1 MKNDFYL
8 IRKDILPEN
17 FESIIK
23 AREQIENEGYSVT
36 QACKENDISRS
47 TYYKYK
53 DCVYKVNDST
63 SKHLII
69 TFKVTDIPGVL
80 NSILSYLFSCK
91 VNVLSINQNIPVSN
105 IAFISLTLDIQNL
118 EISIDELKNGA
129 KKLNNVRKVD
139 IIAYE

>member
-1 MKNDFYL
+1 MKSDFYL
-8 IRKDILPEN
+8 IKKDILPESYEN
-17 FESIIK
+17 IIK
-23 AREQIENEGYSVT
+23 TREQIENEGYSVT
-36 QACKENDISRS
+36 QACKENNISRS

-53 DCVYKVNDST
+53 DSIYRVNEST

-69 TFKVTDIPGVL
+69 TFKVCDVPGVL

-118 EISIDELKNGA
+118 EITIDDLKKGA
-129 KKLNNVRKVD
+129 SKLNNIKKVE